1 MKTEPETK
9 MRAMQPY
16 ETLDAVPAPLL
27 DIRDLRV
34 SFDTPHGLVKAVG
47 GVSWSLS
54 PGETLGIIGPN
65 GSGKSTIFNTISGL
79 LKPKAGT
86 IEFEGER
93 IDREPSHKIVG
104 RGLSHILE
112 RRRVFPY
119 LSVKQNL
126 WLGGYNP
133 QAKAHRDDTLEEVYG
148 LFPRLRERKDQ
159 LAHSLSGGE
168 QQMVA
173 IGRAVMARPRLLLL
187 DEPSGGLAP
196 QFINEIGTIIQA
208 LKDDGATMLMVEQN
222 LALAFKVADR
232 FIILR
237 DGVVSDGGFVKSLE
251 GNHDEIVRTIY
262 L

>member
-1 MKTEPETK
+1 LATHE
-9 MRAMQPY
+9 
-16 ETLDAVPAPLL
+16 PLL
-27 DIRDLRV
+27 SVDGLHV
-34 SFDTPHGLVKAVG
+34 SYGTKEVLHGIDYSISEGEVVAV
-47 GVSWSLS
+47 
-54 PGETLGIIGPN
+54 LGAN
-65 GSGKSTIFNTISGL
+65 GSGKSTSLNTISGFVA
-79 LKPKAGT
+79 PSAGRIFFDGADITGHPAHKIYRHGVIQVSQARDLFPGLTVEHNLRLGAT
-86 IEFEGER
+86 IR
-93 IDREPSHKIVG
+93 NRDREEEY
-104 RGLSHILE
+104 LE
-112 RRRVFPY
+112 RVFNY
-119 LSVKQNL
+119 
-126 WLGGYNP
+126 
-133 QAKAHRDDTLEEVYG
+133 
-148 LFPRLRERKDQ
+148 FPRLSQRRGQ
-159 LAHSLSGGE
+159 LAGTLSGGE

-173 IGRAVMARPRLLLL
+173 IGRAVMAKPRLLLL

>member
-1 MKTEPETK
+1 MATHE
-9 MRAMQPY
+9 
-16 ETLDAVPAPLL
+16 PLL
-27 DIRDLRV
+27 SVDGLHV
-34 SFDTPHGLVKAVG
+34 SYGTKEVLHGIDYSISEGEVVAV
-47 GVSWSLS
+47 
-54 PGETLGIIGPN
+54 LGAN
-65 GSGKSTIFNTISGL
+65 GSGKSTSLNTISGFVA
-79 LKPKAGT
+79 PSAGRIFFDGADITGHPAHKIYRHGVIQVSQARDLFPGLTVEHNLRLGAT
-86 IEFEGER
+86 IR
-93 IDREPSHKIVG
+93 NRDREEEY
-104 RGLSHILE
+104 LE
-112 RRRVFPY
+112 RVFNY
-119 LSVKQNL
+119 
-126 WLGGYNP
+126 
-133 QAKAHRDDTLEEVYG
+133 
-148 LFPRLRERKDQ
+148 FPRLSQRRGQ
-159 LAHSLSGGE
+159 LAGTLSGGE

-173 IGRAVMARPRLLLL
+173 IGRAVMAKPRLLLL

>member
-1 MKTEPETK
+1 MPESLL
-9 MRAMQPY
+9 RV
-16 ETLDAVPAPLL
+16 ETLHVSYGTKEILHGINYSVSEREVVAV
-27 DIRDLRV
+27 
-34 SFDTPHGLVKAVG
+34 
-47 GVSWSLS
+47 
-54 PGETLGIIGPN
+54 LGAN
-65 GSGKSTIFNTISGL
+65 GSGKSTSLNTISGFVA
-79 LKPKAGT
+79 PTAGSIVFDGT
-86 IEFEGER
+86 DITKLPAHR
-93 IDREPSHKIVG
+93 IFRLGVIQVSQSRD
-104 RGLSHILE
+104 L
-112 RRRVFPY
+112 FPD
-119 LSVKQNL
+119 LSVEDNL
-126 WLGGYNP
+126 RLGATVRN
-133 QAKAHRDDTLEEVYG
+133 RDAAEEQLEKVFKY
-148 LFPRLRERKDQ
+148 FPRLRERRRQ
-159 LAHSLSGGE
+159 QVRSLSGGE

-251 GNHDEIVRTIY
+251 GNHDDIVRTIY